1 MKAALLGRLQNK
13 PSGPQSRLLRRQIR
27 ALDLVME
34 MIVPEFDAS
43 TIRPVQ
49 RKEPRTPGTIM
60 RPILNILR
68 EAGKPMS
75 REAIC
80 DAFCARIGR
89 QEERWRRK
97 AHHCLMY
104 MRRQKL
110 VESFKEDR
118 VEYWQ
123 IGNANQAA
131 SRKVLSLDDFRP
143 RKE

>member
-1 MKAALLGRLQNK
+1 MGLIA
-13 PSGPQSRLLRRQIR
+13 
-27 ALDLVME
+27 
-34 MIVPEFDAS
+34 PEFDAS
-43 TIRPVQ
+43 TIRPVH
-49 RKEPRTPGTIM
+49 RKEPRAPGTIM

-75 REAIC
+75 REDIC

-118 VEYWQ
+118 VEYWR
-123 IGNANQAA
+123 IRNANQAA